1 METPSTLRSPT
12 ITEGA
17 NMATR
22 RLEPIHP
29 GEILEEDFMRP
40 LGLSANALAKRIDV
54 PVTRISEMMR
64 GRRGITAD
72 TALRLARFFGT
83 SPELWLGLQAEY
95 DLRVARRE
103 VGDSV
108 ESRIVPLKRAAGEYD
123 QSASDQRRQVGE
135 RLAGYRAPAAA
146 RSTRD
151 RRRIRR
157 SS

>member
-1 METPSTLRSPT
+1 MTK
-12 ITEGA
+12 
-17 NMATR
+17 N
-22 RLEPIHP
+22 LEPIHP
-29 GEILEEDFMRP
+29 GEILEEEFMRP
-40 LGLSANALAKRIDV
+40 IGLSANALAKRIDV
-54 PVTRISEMMR
+54 PVTRISEMVR
-64 GRRGITAD
+64 GRRGVTAD

-108 ESRIVPLKRAAGEYD
+108 ASRIVPLKRADGGYER
-123 QSASDQRRQVGE
+123 ASDRRRQVGE
-135 RLAGYRAPAAA
+135 RLAAYRGPTGG
-146 RSTRD
+146 RPTRD